1 MAENKYSTVHN
12 MVMELT
18 DDAVLR
24 TFFTL
29 YFMADNDIEQAK
41 IEQSFW
47 AVLEELPSSEKSLM
61 KEKLRKTLF
70 NVQPIVEEL
79 GRDVEVY
86 LAHSQPK
93 KAA

>member
-1 MAENKYSTVHN
+1 MNKYSTVHN

-47 AVLEELPSSEKSLM
+47 TVLEKLPLSEKNLM
-61 KEKLRKTLF
+61 KEKLRKTLY

>member
-1 MAENKYSTVHN
+1 

-29 YFMADNDIEQAK
+29 YFMAENDIEQAK

-47 AVLEELPSSEKSLM
+47 TVLEELQPSEQITM
-61 KEKLRKTLF
+61 KEKLRQTLR

-79 GRDVEVY
+79 GRDADLY